1 MQSRNQRINSVQ
13 IEKNIDNILK
23 NGSEINR
30 QVIFEAETIN
40 YNKFPKELITYD
52 SFGFLDKYKDKKELN
67 RYLKY
72 FFNFIQ

>member
-1 MQSRNQRINSVQ
+1 MKSRNQRINSVQ

-40 YNKFPKELITYD
+40 YRKFPKELISYD
-52 SFGFLDKYKDKKELN
+52 SFGFLDKYKEKNESN
-67 RYLKY
+67 RYLK
-72 FFNFIQ
+72 

>member
-13 IEKNIDNILK
+13 IENSIDNILK
-23 NGSEINR
+23 NGLEINKK
-30 QVIFEAETIN
+30 IISEAETIN
-40 YNKFPKELITYD
+40 YRNVPKELIAYD

-72 FFNFIQ
+72 YI

>member
-13 IEKNIDNILK
+13 IENSIDNIIK
-23 NGSEINR
+23 NGLEINK
-30 QVIFEAETIN
+30 QIIFEAETIN
-40 YNKFPKELITYD
+40 YRNVPKELIPYD

-72 FFNFIQ
+72 FI

>member
-1 MQSRNQRINSVQ
+1 MQSRNKRINSVQ

-40 YNKFPKELITYD
+40 YNKVPKELITYD

-72 FFNFIQ
+72 FI